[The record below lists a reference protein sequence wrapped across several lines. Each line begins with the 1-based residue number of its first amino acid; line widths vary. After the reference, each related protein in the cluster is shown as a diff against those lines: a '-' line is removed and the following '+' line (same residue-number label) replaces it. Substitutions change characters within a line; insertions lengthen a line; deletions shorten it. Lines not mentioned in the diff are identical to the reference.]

1 MQKTTLNLAVILGA
15 TLLAACGDSKDSTSG
30 NNSITPVDPPGKVLV
45 PAPAQPSAAETAA
58 YNADKQGSD
67 HMSSLVGY
75 DISIGDKVIIRVL
88 NKTGRNSI
96 EERNLGSMPAG
107 LSMHNAVRNINDGPL
122 SIFKDPVTVRSYQGF
137 RSGVVTAYHTVA
149 APHATAY
156 GVHTSPVNLPNT
168 GKATYTGI
176 AFDATTSGNFV
187 YNVDFGA
194 KTGQGRI
201 ENMSYG
207 KGLITLDTA
216 PFQQERRLN
225 GSITTK
231 LEGTG
236 IDKTWGDFKY
246 RLDFYGNQ
254 AEEIAGYALRSGV
267 DAIGLHGTR
276 GAITQ

>member
-1 MQKTTLNLAVILGA
+1 
-15 TLLAACGDSKDSTSG
+15 
-30 NNSITPVDPPGKVLV
+30 
-45 PAPAQPSAAETAA
+45 
-58 YNADKQGSD
+58 
-67 HMSSLVGY
+67 
-75 DISIGDKVIIRVL
+75 
-88 NKTGRNSI
+88 
-96 EERNLGSMPAG
+96 
-107 LSMHNAVRNINDGPL
+107 MHNAVRNNNDGPL

-137 RSGVVTAYHTVA
+137 RSGVVTAYHEVA

-156 GVHTSPVNLPNT
+156 GVHTPPVSLPNA

-236 IDKTWGDFKY
+236 VNKAWGDFKY